1 MYEQPAGADYTK
13 LNDLHSLW
21 SSELLRDAV
30 WTSKMFGFVKKK
42 LHWAFDMLFYSWKP
56 EEVLQ
61 LLPRQ
66 KGNWRMDK
74 RFMKSVHESDPFRVK
89 QGLNMS
95 QIQENLG
102 QRFKHQPFSLR
113 GQRIRSQKTRNRYS
127 VLSNWNHSEYE
138 DVNGCKIL
146 QSIHIW
152 ASDNQRL
159 NINNWIIWYWEI
171 WWFSEIKMGCLC
183 VKVSTFQWN
192 T

>member
-13 LNDLHSLW
+13 FNELHSLW
-21 SSELLRDAV
+21 SSELLRDAI
-30 WTSKMFGFVKKK
+30 WTSVCWIYLKSSLQWTLQCKHLTLCWVKNFGFVKETI
-42 LHWAFDMLFYSWKP
+42 HWALNMLFYSWKP
-56 EEVLQ
+56 EEVRQ

-127 VLSNWNHSEYE
+127 VLSNWNHFE
-138 DVNGCKIL
+138 
-146 QSIHIW
+146 
-152 ASDNQRL
+152 
-159 NINNWIIWYWEI
+159 
-171 WWFSEIKMGCLC
+171 
-183 VKVSTFQWN
+183 
-192 T
+192 